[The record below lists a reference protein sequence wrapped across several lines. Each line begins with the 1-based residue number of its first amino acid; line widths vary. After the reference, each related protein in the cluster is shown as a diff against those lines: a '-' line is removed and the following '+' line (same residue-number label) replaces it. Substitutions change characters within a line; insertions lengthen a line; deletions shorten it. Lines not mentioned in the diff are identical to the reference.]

1 MWMFRGGETEV
12 DCCEG
17 GYPRGRVWSGEEPS
31 LIIPASL
38 PPSHPPKAHAS
49 PYPPFYPEH
58 PTNALPFL
66 HLPPPSP
73 SPPTPPPIINPTIS
87 LPSSTISPYPSSSLY
102 LQMPGTTISLLG
114 TSQLPQLYLHLN
126 PFYSITSYSSH
137 ETATVTRKEVAQKR
151 NA

>member
-17 GYPRGRVWSGEEPS
+17 GYPRGREWSGEEPS

-49 PYPPFYPEH
+49 PYPSFYPEH

-66 HLPPPSP
+66 HLPPPSDF
-73 SPPTPPPIINPTIS
+73 SSHPPIINPTIS
-87 LPSSTISPYPSSSLY
+87 LPSTTISPYPFSSLY
-102 LQMPGTTISLLG
+102 LQMPGTTSSLLG
-114 TSQLPQLYLHLN
+114 TSQLPQQYLHLN
-126 PFYSITSYSSH
+126 PFCSITSYSSH
-137 ETATVTRKEVAQKR
+137 ETATGTRKEEGHKQ
-151 NA
+151 NE